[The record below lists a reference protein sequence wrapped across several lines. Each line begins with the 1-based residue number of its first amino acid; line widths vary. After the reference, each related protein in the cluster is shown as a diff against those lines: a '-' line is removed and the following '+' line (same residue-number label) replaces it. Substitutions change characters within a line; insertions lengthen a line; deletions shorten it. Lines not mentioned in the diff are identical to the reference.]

1 MDSVRTMLFTYLRAA
16 WRRRWLGVVVAW
28 LVCGVGWVG
37 TYTIPNQFESNARL
51 FVDADAILTPLLRG
65 IAADSAPT
73 TQLEILQRTLLS
85 KPNLEKL
92 ISKTDLDL
100 SLNGL
105 SDRERM
111 IGRLATE
118 IKVTP
123 QTKNLFT
130 ISYRDKN
137 PKLAHDVVQTLLT
150 IFVEAATGSNRID
163 MENAKRF
170 LERQIQSY
178 EQQLRAAEKRRA
190 DFRVRYMEI
199 LPNDLNPNV
208 GALEAA
214 RTQVTQITD
223 KLQDAVIQRDSLRQE
238 VENTPPM
245 LVAEGGVY
253 QPGFGPGGAPKKTR
267 LEEAQDTLAGL
278 LLKDTKQH
286 PDVIAQMRLI
296 DYLKAHPDDAAAKT
310 AGPGKAAGSGKA
322 GPGKAGS
329 GKEAQGTE
337 AAAGDE
343 AVGGTTTP
351 KRSVPNPVYDQ
362 LKISLIQAETQ
373 VGSLTRQRDE
383 AVRTQDRLDKISK
396 EQPGLFAEYQNM
408 DRDYTVLRRNYEEL
422 LGRLQS
428 ANIAQAADTQADKVK
443 LQVIDPPEVPRIP
456 AAPNR
461 PLLVTGVLL
470 GGLAIGLGMTVLF
483 GQLDRSFSS
492 VDELRTLGLPVLG
505 GISVLGMAPFRQR
518 FMTVLRFSVA
528 VAVLMVVYST
538 LMVIILHKAALI

>member
-1 MDSVRTMLFTYLRAA
+1 MESVRTMLFQYLRAA

-100 SLNGL
+100 TLNGP
-105 SDRERM
+105 SDRERL
-111 IGRLATE
+111 INRLATD
-118 IKVTP
+118 IKVIP

-130 ISYRDKN
+130 ISYRDKS

-150 IFVEAATGSNRID
+150 IFVESATGSNRTD
-163 MENAKRF
+163 MENARRF

-199 LPNDLNPNV
+199 LPNDMNPNI
-208 GALEAA
+208 GALEGA
-214 RTQVTQITD
+214 RGKVAD
-223 KLQDAVIQRDSLRQE
+223 LSGKLQDAVIQRDSLRQE

-253 QPGFGPGGAPKKTR
+253 TPGGPGAAPKTR
-267 LEEAQDTLAGL
+267 LQDAEETLRNL
-278 LLKDTKQH
+278 LLKDTDEH
-286 PDVIAQMRLI
+286 PDVIAQKKLI
-296 DYLKAHPDDAAAKT
+296 EYLKGRPDGEPAK
-310 AGPGKAAGSGKA
+310 PGKTVTGDQTVP
-322 GPGKAGS
+322 PGGI
-329 GKEAQGTE
+329 
-337 AAAGDE
+337 
-343 AVGGTTTP
+343 TTP

-362 LKISLIQAETQ
+362 LKLKLIDSDTQ
-373 VGSLTRQRDE
+373 VASLTRQRDE
-383 AVRTQDRLDKISK
+383 AVRSQDRLEKISK

-408 DRDYTVLRRNYEEL
+408 DRDYNVLRKNYEEL

-456 AAPNR
+456 VAPNR

-470 GGLAIGLGMTVLF
+470 GGVAIGMGMTILF

-518 FMTVLRFSVA
+518 LMTAMRFGAA
-528 VAVLMVVYST
+528 VAVLVVVYGG
-538 LMVIILHKAALI
+538 LMVHILRTAALI

>member
-1 MDSVRTMLFTYLRAA
+1 MESVRTMLFQYLRAA

-28 LVCGVGWVG
+28 LVCGIGWVL
-37 TYTIPNQFESNARL
+37 TYTVPNQYESNARL

-100 SLNGL
+100 TLNGP
-105 SDRERM
+105 SDRERL
-111 IGRLATE
+111 INRLATE
-118 IKVTP
+118 IHVVP
-123 QTKNLFT
+123 QTRNLFT
-130 ISYRDKN
+130 ISYRDPS

-150 IFVEAATGSNRID
+150 IFVESATGSNRTD
-163 MENAKRF
+163 MENARRF

-199 LPNDLNPNV
+199 LPNDLTPNI

-214 RTQVTQITD
+214 RANVQQLSG

-253 QPGFGPGGAPKKTR
+253 APGAGPPETKLQQAEDNLK
-267 LEEAQDTLAGL
+267 AL
-278 LLKDTKQH
+278 LLKDTDQH
-286 PDVIAQMRLI
+286 PDVIAQKKLI
-296 DYLKAHPDDAAAKT
+296 DFLKAQQADEHA
-310 AGPGKAAGSGKA
+310 GKA
-322 GPGKAGS
+322 GANGADPA
-329 GKEAQGTE
+329 
-337 AAAGDE
+337 
-343 AVGGTTTP
+343 GGTTTP

-362 LKISLIQAETQ
+362 LKLKLIDADSQ
-373 VGSLTRQRDE
+373 VASLTRQRDE
-383 AVRTQDRLDKISK
+383 ATRTEDRLEKISK

-408 DRDYTVLRRNYEEL
+408 DRDYTVLRQNYEEL

-443 LQVIDPPEVPRIP
+443 LQIIDPPEVPRIP

-470 GGLAIGLGMTVLF
+470 GGLAVGLGMTILF

-492 VDELRTLGLPVLG
+492 VDELRALGLPVLG

-518 FMTVLRFSVA
+518 LMTALRFGAA
-528 VAVLMVVYST
+528 VAVLMVVYGG
-538 LMVIILHKAALI
+538 LMVHILRSAALI

>member
-1 MDSVRTMLFTYLRAA
+1 MDSIRALIYQYLRAA
-16 WRRRWLGVVVAW
+16 WRRRWLGVIVAW
-28 LVCGVGWVG
+28 MVCGVGWVA
-37 TYTIPNQFESNARL
+37 TYTVKNQFESNARL

-100 SLNGL
+100 TLNGP
-105 SDRERM
+105 SDRERLS
-111 IGRLATE
+111 GRLAQE

-150 IFVEAATGSNRID
+150 IFIESATGSNRTD
-163 MENAKRF
+163 MENARRF

-190 DFRVRYMEI
+190 DFRVRYMEL
-199 LPNDLNPNV
+199 LPNDMNPNI
-208 GALEAA
+208 GALEGA
-214 RTQVTQITD
+214 RAKVLQITGT
-223 KLQDAVIQRDSLRQE
+223 LQDAVIQRDSLRQE

-245 LVAEGGVY
+245 LVAEGGNAMPV
-253 QPGFGPGGAPKKTR
+253 GPAGPAERSKVQDA
-267 LEEAQDTLAGL
+267 EEALRNML
-278 LLKDTKQH
+278 LRYTEAH
-286 PDVIAQMRLI
+286 PEVIAQRRLI
-296 DYLKAHPDDAAAKT
+296 ESLKGRVAAPPA
-310 AGPGKAAGSGKA
+310 PGTPGANPAAPA
-322 GPGKAGS
+322 PGL
-329 GKEAQGTE
+329 
-337 AAAGDE
+337 
-343 AVGGTTTP
+343 TTP

-362 LKISLIQAETQ
+362 LKIKLIESDTQ
-373 VGSLTRQRDE
+373 VASLTRQRDE
-383 AVRTQDRLDKISK
+383 ATRTQDRLEKISR

-408 DRDYTVLRRNYEEL
+408 DRDYSVLRKNYEDL

-443 LQVIDPPEVPRIP
+443 LQIIDPPEIPRIP
-456 AAPNR
+456 VAPNR
-461 PLLVTGVLL
+461 PLMVTAVLL

-505 GISVLGMAPFRQR
+505 GISVLGMAPLRQR
-518 FMTVLRFSVA
+518 LMTALRFGSA
-528 VAVLMVVYST
+528 V
-538 LMVIILHKAALI
+538 AALIVIYSGLMVYILRSAALI

>member
-1 MDSVRTMLFTYLRAA
+1 MDSVRTMLFQYLRAA

-28 LVCGVGWVG
+28 LVCGLGWVG

-111 IGRLATE
+111 IGRLAIE

-150 IFVEAATGSNRID
+150 IFVEAATGSNRTD
-163 MENAKRF
+163 MENARRF

-199 LPNDLNPNV
+199 LPNDLNPNI
-208 GALEAA
+208 GALEGA
-214 RTQVTQITD
+214 RTAVTGISGR
-223 KLQDAVIQRDSLRQE
+223 LQDAVIQRDSLRQE

-253 QPGFGPGGAPKKTR
+253 LPGGPGGPAKTQ
-267 LEEAQDTLAGL
+267 LSVAEENLQSL
-278 LLKDTKQH
+278 LLKDTDQH
-286 PDVIAQMRLI
+286 PDVIAQRKLI
-296 DYLKAHPDDAAAKT
+296 EYLKSHPSEETKGKGAGKGAAA
-310 AGPGKAAGSGKA
+310 AP
-322 GPGKAGS
+322 
-329 GKEAQGTE
+329 E
-337 AAAGDE
+337 AA
-343 AVGGTTTP
+343 GGTTTP

-362 LKISLIQAETQ
+362 LKISLIQADTQ
-373 VGSLTRQRDE
+373 VASLTRQRDE
-383 AVRTQDRLDKISK
+383 AVKTQDRLEKISK

-470 GGLAIGLGMTVLF
+470 GGLAVGLGMTVLF

-518 FMTVLRFSVA
+518 LMTAMRFGAA
-528 VAVLMVVYST
+528 VAVLMVVYGG
-538 LMVIILHKAALI
+538 LMVHILRSAALI

>member
-1 MDSVRTMLFTYLRAA
+1 MESVRTMLFQYLRAA

-28 LVCGVGWVG
+28 LVCGIGWVG

-100 SLNGL
+100 TLNGP

-118 IKVTP
+118 IHVTP

-130 ISYRDKN
+130 ISYRDKS

-150 IFVEAATGSNRID
+150 IFVESATGSNRTD
-163 MENAKRF
+163 MENARRF

-199 LPNDLNPNV
+199 LPNDMNPNI
-208 GALEAA
+208 GALEGA
-214 RTQVTQITD
+214 RANVANLSG

-245 LVAEGGVY
+245 LVAEGAVY
-253 QPGFGPGGAPKKTR
+253 GANGAAPKTKVQEA
-267 LEEAQDTLAGL
+267 EETLSSL
-278 LLKDTKQH
+278 LLKDTDQH
-286 PDVIAQMRLI
+286 PDVIAQRKLI
-296 DYLKAHPDDAAAKT
+296 EFLKGKAV
-310 AGPGKAAGSGKA
+310 AGPPVKV
-322 GPGKAGS
+322 PGANG
-329 GKEAQGTE
+329 EE
-337 AAAGDE
+337 P
-343 AVGGTTTP
+343 GGTITTP

-362 LKISLIQAETQ
+362 LKLKLIDSDTQ
-373 VGSLTRQRDE
+373 VASLTRQRDE
-383 AVRTQDRLDKISK
+383 AVRTQDRLEKISK
-396 EQPGLFAEYQNM
+396 EQPGLFAEYMNM

-456 AAPNR
+456 VAPNR
-461 PLLVTGVLL
+461 PLLVTGVLM

-518 FMTVLRFSVA
+518 LMTALRFGAA
-528 VAVLMVVYST
+528 VAVLMVVYGG
-538 LMVIILHKAALI
+538 LMVHILRTAALI

>member
-1 MDSVRTMLFTYLRAA
+1 MDSVRTMLFQYLRAA

-28 LVCGVGWVG
+28 LVCGIGWVG

-92 ISKTDLDL
+92 VSKTDLDL
-100 SLNGL
+100 SLNGP
-105 SDRERM
+105 SDRERL
-111 IGRLATE
+111 IGRLGAE

-123 QTKNLFT
+123 QTRNLFT
-130 ISYRDKN
+130 ISYRDKS

-150 IFVEAATGSNRID
+150 IFVESATGSNRTD
-163 MENAKRF
+163 MENARRF

-199 LPNDLNPNV
+199 MPNDMNPNI
-208 GALEAA
+208 GALEGA
-214 RTQVTQITD
+214 RARVMALSGT
-223 KLQDAVIQRDSLRQE
+223 LQDAVIQRDSLRQE

-245 LVAEGGVY
+245 LVAEGGVFA
-253 QPGFGPGGAPKKTR
+253 PGAPGAIQRTK
-267 LEEAQDTLAGL
+267 LQEAEEA
-278 LLKDTKQH
+278 LKGMMLRYTDAH
-286 PDVIAQMRLI
+286 PEVIAQKRLI
-296 DYLKAHPDDAAAKT
+296 EFLKTQPT
-310 AGPGKAAGSGKA
+310 GVPGKAV
-322 GPGKAGS
+322 GPNG
-329 GKEAQGTE
+329 EEPT
-337 AAAGDE
+337 
-343 AVGGTTTP
+343 GGTTTP

-362 LKISLIQAETQ
+362 LKIKLIESDTQ
-373 VGSLTRQRDE
+373 VASLTRQRDE
-383 AVRTQDRLDKISK
+383 ATRTQDRLEKISK

-408 DRDYTVLRRNYEEL
+408 DRDYNVLRRNYEEL

-456 AAPNR
+456 SAPNR

-483 GQLDRSFSS
+483 SQFDRSFSS

-518 FMTVLRFSVA
+518 LMTALRFSAA
-528 VAVLMVVYST
+528 VAVLMVVYGG
-538 LMVIILHKAALI
+538 LMVHILRSAAMI

>member
-1 MDSVRTMLFTYLRAA
+1 MDSVRTMLLTYLRAA

-28 LVCGVGWVG
+28 LVCCVGWVG
-37 TYTIPNQFESNARL
+37 TYAIPNQYESNARL

-100 SLNGL
+100 TLNRA
-105 SDRERM
+105 SDRERL
-111 IGRLATE
+111 INRLAND
-118 IKVTP
+118 IKVVP

-130 ISYRDKN
+130 IAYRDPN
-137 PKLAHDVVQTLLT
+137 ARLAHDVVQTLLT
-150 IFVEAATGSNRID
+150 IFIEAATGSNRTD
-163 MENAKRF
+163 MENARRF

-214 RTQVTQITD
+214 RTAVTTVSD
-223 KLQDAVIQRDSLRQE
+223 KLEDAIIQRDSLRQE

-245 LVAEGGVY
+245 LVAEGGIF
-253 QPGFGPGGAPKKTR
+253 QPGGPGGVHKTR
-267 LEEAQDTLAGL
+267 LQEAEDTLQSL
-278 LLKDTKQH
+278 LLKDTDQH
-286 PDVIAQMRLI
+286 PDVIAQRKLI
-296 DYLKAHPDDAAAKT
+296 DYLKAHPDDGDPGAAAAKGAPLVKT
-310 AGPGKAAGSGKA
+310 AASDPA
-322 GPGKAGS
+322 
-329 GKEAQGTE
+329 
-337 AAAGDE
+337 
-343 AVGGTTTP
+343 GGTTTP
-351 KRSVPNPVYDQ
+351 RRSVPNPVYDQ
-362 LKISLIQAETQ
+362 LKIKLIEADTQ
-373 VGSLTRQRDE
+373 VASLTRQHDE
-383 AVRTQDRLDKISK
+383 AVQIQDRLEKISR

-408 DRDYTVLRRNYEEL
+408 DRDYNVLRKNYEEL

-443 LQVIDPPEVPRIP
+443 LQIIDPPEVAKIP

-470 GGLAIGLGMTVLF
+470 GGVAIGLGVTILF

-505 GISVLGMAPFRQR
+505 GISVLGMAPLRQR
-518 FMTVLRFSVA
+518 MMTALRFSAA
-528 VAVLMVVYST
+528 VMVLMAVYGIV
-538 LMVIILHKAALI
+538 MVQILRSSALI

>member
-1 MDSVRTMLFTYLRAA
+1 MDSLRTMLLQYMRAA

-37 TYTIPNQFESNARL
+37 TYAVPNQFESSARL

-92 ISKTDLDL
+92 VSKTDLDL
-100 SLNGL
+100 TLNGP
-105 SDRERM
+105 SDRERL

-118 IKVTP
+118 IHVVP

-130 ISYRDKN
+130 ITYRDKS

-150 IFVEAATGSNRID
+150 IFVESATGSNRTD
-163 MENAKRF
+163 MENARRF

-199 LPNDLNPNV
+199 LPNDMNPNV
-208 GALEAA
+208 GALEGA
-214 RTQVTQITD
+214 RAQVAQLTG

-245 LVAEGGVY
+245 LVAEGGNFA
-253 QPGFGPGGAPKKTR
+253 PAGPAAAQQKTKVQVA
-267 LEEAQDTLAGL
+267 EEALREMMFKYTD
-278 LLKDTKQH
+278 QH
-286 PDVIAQMRLI
+286 PDVITQKRLI
-296 DYLKAHPDDAAAKT
+296 EYLKAE
-310 AGPGKAAGSGKA
+310 AAGTAPPKPKSA
-322 GPGKAGS
+322 GEEPVA
-329 GKEAQGTE
+329 
-337 AAAGDE
+337 
-343 AVGGTTTP
+343 GTTTP

-362 LKISLIQAETQ
+362 LKIKLIESDTQ
-373 VGSLTRQRDE
+373 VASLTRQRDE
-383 AVRTQDRLDKISK
+383 ATKTQDRLDKISK

-461 PLLVTGVLL
+461 PLMVTGVLL
-470 GGLAIGLGMTVLF
+470 GGLAVGLGMTVLF
-483 GQLDRSFSS
+483 GQFDRSFST

-518 FMTVLRFSVA
+518 FMTVMRFGAA
-528 VAVLMVVYST
+528 VAVLVVVYGG
-538 LMVIILHKAALI
+538 LMVHILRTAALI